1 MKRKACSVLL
11 ALALVA
17 CVIAFGSL
25 CVSAEEEHTH
35 LDHCICA
42 GYGEGK
48 GAHECQSVEDWTPWG
63 DDEAEKTALP
73 TQDGN
78 YYLVSDLAIT
88 TLQNPGQIH
97 LCLNGH
103 TVKLSKVGRIN
114 VKKDIS
120 VTDCQTTGQIITTSA
135 DVSSSNR
142 YKSMFY
148 VYNGFTLDLFAGIYD
163 ARGAQV
169 ADGAIAHIGNDDA
182 AYLNI
187 YSGTY
192 YGAKLTLGPSGLTQ
206 TRGGAFNITAGSVMT
221 MYDGDIIGGESTEA
235 QAGKVAI
242 GGCVA
247 IYSGTLNMFGG
258 SITEGKANSV
268 YLRNNAACHL
278 NLSGNAAIDDLY
290 VDGAKK
296 FTVSEDFA
304 GSVGLTVAT
313 KNHEVVT
320 LKNAQQAACFTS
332 NEEGFSTKTTGALGV
347 MVNDDPA
354 HANHCACAGAAAGK
368 GEHKCEELIWQAW
381 GYLDSEKTKLPTAS
395 GNYYLVSDLTLNA
408 AAEIK
413 VGTQLNLC
421 LNGHNIGI
429 AEGKKARLYSVRD
442 IHLLTYIIYKV
453 SPNYGPWVKMMCPSR
468 FTDFNKCTIW

>member
-142 YKSMFY
+142 Y
-148 VYNGFTLDLFAGIYD
+148 
-163 ARGAQV
+163 
-169 ADGAIAHIGNDDA
+169 
-182 AYLNI
+182 
-187 YSGTY
+187 
-192 YGAKLTLGPSGLTQ
+192 
-206 TRGGAFNITAGSVMT
+206 
-221 MYDGDIIGGESTEA
+221 
-235 QAGKVAI
+235 
-242 GGCVA
+242 
-247 IYSGTLNMFGG
+247 
-258 SITEGKANSV
+258 
-268 YLRNNAACHL
+268 
-278 NLSGNAAIDDLY
+278 
-290 VDGAKK
+290 
-296 FTVSEDFA
+296 
-304 GSVGLTVAT
+304 
-313 KNHEVVT
+313 
-320 LKNAQQAACFTS
+320 
-332 NEEGFSTKTTGALGV
+332 
-347 MVNDDPA
+347 
-354 HANHCACAGAAAGK
+354 
-368 GEHKCEELIWQAW
+368 
-381 GYLDSEKTKLPTAS
+381 
-395 GNYYLVSDLTLNA
+395 
-408 AAEIK
+408 
-413 VGTQLNLC
+413 
-421 LNGHNIGI
+421 
-429 AEGKKARLYSVRD
+429 
-442 IHLLTYIIYKV
+442 
-453 SPNYGPWVKMMCPSR
+453 
-468 FTDFNKCTIW
+468 